1 MVMVV
6 SFFVPVALGFGVLV
20 MVWVLEFVGVAL
32 VAVGS

>member
-1 MVMVV
+1 MVV
-6 SFFVPVALGFGVLV
+6 VFSLVPVALGFGVLV